1 MADIRE
7 AYDILSKNELLC
19 HVFDF
24 TEIDIPEFLDSGRKS
39 WTLNFA
45 EKWRKNEEKKYC
57 KKYLIVCAFTETED
71 HINSFQVKVDSPCHL
86 TTSENLW
93 FFIFLGG

>member
-24 TEIDIPEFLDSGRKS
+24 TEIGIPEFLDSGRKS
-39 WTLNFA
+39 WTLDFA
-45 EKWRKNEEKKYC
+45 QKWRKKNTANNISLYVLLQKQKII
-57 KKYLIVCAFTETED
+57 LIHFKLKFTLHVIWEPL
-71 HINSFQVKVDSPCHL
+71 K
-86 TTSENLW
+86 TSVFW
-93 FFIFLGG
+93 YF